1 MMMLIRH
8 FKFLLIASSGVWYS
22 HCLYLK
28 WHNDAIEMETY
39 VM

>member
-8 FKFLLIASSGVWYS
+8 FKFSLIASSGVWYN